1 VWKGFAVS
9 EPKLQLAG
17 TESFPAAREAV
28 FDLLTDLDQLAGNI
42 PDLESAQRVDERTLA
57 CVVRPGFSFMR
68 GKVNLTIRL
77 VKQVRPESAEMETEM
92 KGIGQAMQA
101 ESSIALRPTEGGCQ
115 LDWEVRVVQ
124 LKGLIATVS
133 PGLVKAA
140 AQRIIEQS
148 YARVREKLSSPSQK
162 T

>member
-1 VWKGFAVS
+1 L
-9 EPKLQLAG
+9 KLGG
-17 TESFPAAREAV
+17 TELFAAPPETV

-42 PDLESAQRVDERTLA
+42 PDLESAQRVDKQTLA

-77 VKQVRPESAEMETEM
+77 VKELRPESAEMETEM

-101 ESSIALRPTEGGCQ
+101 ESSIALRPTDSGCQ
-115 LDWEVRVVQ
+115 LNWEVRVVQ

-148 YARVREKLSSPSQK
+148 YARVREKLSSTSQQD
-162 T
+162 